1 MQMPAPD
8 ASILARKEQIVA
20 RLREVL
26 PASAV
31 ISDLSETR
39 AYECDALTA
48 YRCPPLCA
56 VLPASTE
63 EVSAVLKI
71 CHEEGVPSTGC
82 FAPSGGCSCT
92 LAALAT

>member
-8 ASILARKEQIVA
+8 ASILARKDQIVA

-31 ISDLSETR
+31 ISDLPETR

-48 YRCPPLCA
+48 YRRSARSCPPRPKRSRPC
-56 VLPASTE
+56 
-63 EVSAVLKI
+63 
-71 CHEEGVPSTGC
+71 
-82 FAPSGGCSCT
+82 
-92 LAALAT
+92 